1 MSDIGAD
8 VTWVP
13 YKERPEWGDVTP
25 VKEDDGSNPVVVI
38 AYSEK
43 CK

>member
-1 MSDIGAD
+1 MSDSEVD
-8 VTWVP
+8 VAWVP
-13 YKERPEWGDVTP
+13 YKERPEWADVTP
-25 VKEDDGSNPVVVI
+25 VKEDDGQNPVVVI